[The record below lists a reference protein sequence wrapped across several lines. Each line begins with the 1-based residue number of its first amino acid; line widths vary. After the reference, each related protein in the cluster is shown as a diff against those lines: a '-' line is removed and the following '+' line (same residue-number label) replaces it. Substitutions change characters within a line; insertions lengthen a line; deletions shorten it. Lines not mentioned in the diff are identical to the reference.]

1 MMEGKM
7 HGKKM
12 EEAKMHYSQLM
23 SLLSGM
29 GMSLSEFED
38 MMEGEKEGE
47 EEGGDYEEP
56 SDEEGPKPGM
66 DKGKI
71 AIIVAK
77 MKNKMKGE

>member
-23 SLLSGM
+23 SLLAAI

-38 MMEGEKEGE
+38 MMEGEKEEGGE
-47 EEGGDYEEP
+47 EEGYEG
-56 SDEEGPKPGM
+56 EESSKPGM